1 MSLLNTYTDEE
12 KAALKEYRLPHEW
25 HSMSSDHFVLGY
37 RCNKALTEHL
47 RLKEEEN
54 KQLHQDK
61 AELVEALAGINKY
74 MIEML
79 NSVPVRVAMQKRWIN
94 IEHAN
99 IALRGGINAME
110 KHKCD

>member
-1 MSLLNTYTDEE
+1 MGLLNTYTDEE

-47 RLKEEEN
+47 RLKEEEC
-54 KQLHQDK
+54 KQLQQDK
-61 AELVEALAGINKY
+61 AELVEALSYVTERFESHLTDKY
-74 MIEML
+74 YMTKDSLYGEGFACQSL
-79 NSVPVRVAMQKRWIN
+79 V
-94 IEHAN
+94 EAN
-99 IALRGGINAME
+99 ELLE